1 MDRYNGILPF
11 KKEVGM
17 TSHDVIDRLRRITAQ
32 KRIGHTGTL
41 DPMASGLMLISLGRA
56 TKLTQFLSEWDKQYL
71 AGITLG
77 RVSDTLDGA
86 GRITAAGEVP
96 SLTTADVQTILDD
109 FTGPITQQV
118 PAYAAVK
125 IDGRELYKYARSGT
139 PVPSPVREVEITT
152 LEVRSFVSPLLTI
165 AVRCSKGTYIR
176 ALADDIGRR
185 IGCGAYLS
193 SLERTGVG
201 PYQLSAALGLDE
213 AASRQ
218 TAGRLDDAVLP
229 IERVLAFPVVRIR
242 KAVASGII
250 NGVMPRAGDVVAC
263 DREFASGDLISLANE
278 QAEILAIGRSTTDSA
293 AVMAGT
299 IETFFT
305 YIRVLV

>member
-11 KKEVGM
+11 RKEVGM

-56 TKLTQFLSEWDKQYL
+56 TKLTQFLSEWDKQYQ
-71 AGITLG
+71 AGVTLG
-77 RVSDTLDGA
+77 WVSDTLDGA
-86 GRITAAGEVP
+86 GRIAASGEVP
-96 SLTTADVQTILDD
+96 SLTTADVQTILED
-109 FTGPITQQV
+109 FTGPIRQQV

-152 LEVRSFVSPLLTI
+152 LEVQSFVSPLLII

-201 PYQLSAALGLDE
+201 PFRLSAALDLNE
-213 AASRQ
+213 VAARQ
-218 TAGRLDDAVLP
+218 TAGRLDDAVLT
-229 IERVLAFPVVRIR
+229 IEQVLTFPVVRIR
-242 KAVASGII
+242 NAVASGVI
-250 NGVMPRAGDVVAC
+250 NGVMPSADAVVAC
-263 DREFASGDLISLANE
+263 DQTFAPGDIISLANE
-278 QAEILAIGRSTTDSA
+278 QAEILAIGRSTIDSV
-293 AVMAGT
+293 AVTAGT
-299 IETFFT
+299 SGAFFT